1 MISSQLSFQPRK
13 CAWSNKF
20 ISRRK
25 DVLEE
30 EENRRKALETE
41 RKNYRPRYFTS
52 PSFFDD
58 LRVMNP
64 VAFISSKK
72 RNGHCSVCEKS
83 LCIEKS
89 YSNALLCDLCPSLFC
104 SSCAESLKTN
114 SVASLS
120 QECQNTNSQYFSTA
134 YRRRILES
142 EGKIWICPTCTREVM
157 SSLDEEML
165 RLRNDRLKRMA
176 FFSAVKIQAN
186 CLKLKARRN
195 YSTLLTGIVRL
206 QAVFRGRVTR
216 STWRKEFASTL
227 RVLRIKNIEFSLD
240 QIPVSDKKST
250 VSCIV
255 TVMNTDRSIWRGET
269 HGISQKQ
276 HKAKG
281 KWNDCFTLHS
291 NTHVTFIFTL
301 HAKESETSS
310 NRTIFLGQHVFDGTL
325 LSRCFFTGKSIKCRG
340 ELANRSVDIG
350 QRFHFLNKKTYGTL
364 SFEIHPISNID
375 SKCGPLQEVFSVLS
389 RKNYNAV
396 FYDKTLHLSS
406 VGMPNL
412 SLPIAIGTHITWADE
427 KNGLF
432 KIELDQSSYIFT
444 CRNKD
449 DLHCWVNKLTGK
461 YKQELENATAQFRNQ
476 RIQGRN

>member
-20 ISRRK
+20 VTKRRA
-25 DVLEE
+25 VLEQ
-30 EENRRKALETE
+30 EENRRKALEKE

-52 PSFFDD
+52 PEFFDD

-64 VAFISSKK
+64 IAFISSKK
-72 RNGHCSVCEKS
+72 RNGNCSVCEKI
-83 LCIEKS
+83 LCIEES
-89 YSNALLCDLCPSLFC
+89 DSDALLCDLCPTLFC
-104 SSCAESLKTN
+104 IPCADSLKTN

-195 YSTLLTGIVRL
+195 YSTLLIGIVRL
-206 QAVFRGRVTR
+206 QAVYRGRVTR
-216 STWRKEFASTL
+216 STWQKEFASTS
-227 RVLRIKNIEFSLD
+227 RVIRIKNIEFSLD
-240 QIPVSDKKST
+240 QVPVSETKSL
-250 VSCIV
+250 VSCV
-255 TVMNTDRSIWRGET
+255 LNVMNANDRSIWRSES
-269 HGISQKQ
+269 HGISQK
-276 HKAKG
+276 HRAKG
-281 KWNDCFTLHS
+281 KWNDCFTLHC
-291 NTHVTFIFTL
+291 NTQVHFVFTL

-310 NRTIFLGQHVFDGTL
+310 NARTIFLGEYVFDGRL
-325 LSRCFFTGKSIKCRG
+325 LSKCFFTGKSIKCRG
-340 ELANRSVDIG
+340 SLAKRSVDIG
-350 QRFHFLNKKTYGTL
+350 QRFYFLNKETYGTL
-364 SFEIHPISNID
+364 SFEIHPLSNVD

-396 FYDKTLHLSS
+396 FYDKALHLSS
-406 VGMPNL
+406 IGMPNI
-412 SLPIAIGTHITWADE
+412 SIPISIGTHITWADE
-427 KNGLF
+427 QNGLF
-432 KIELDQSSYIFT
+432 KVELDQSSYIFT

-461 YKQELENATAQFRNQ
+461 YKQELENA
-476 RIQGRN
+476 IQKSTNASAKV